1 MPPRMGGSHARS
13 SFLATLTAAAAL
25 ALACRR
31 GGGPPYTPADSL
43 KTVRLEAGLRIEPF
57 VSEPAIASP
66 VAMEFDERGR
76 IFVVEMPGYPL
87 DTRPTGRV
95 KLLEDRDH
103 DGRYETV
110 TVFADNLVLPTG
122 VMRWKR
128 GILVTA
134 APDVWYFEDTD
145 GDGRADVR
153 KVVLTGFAFTNPQHT
168 VNGPVYGLD
177 NWVYLA
183 HEGPAEA
190 IVFKDKF
197 GDEGRPLRFP
207 ENSAVAPLDVIHHGV
222 RFRPDRFEVETLAG
236 HSQFGHAFDEWGR
249 YFTLDNSN
257 HARHEVIAARYL
269 KRNPDLLLRSAMQ
282 DVSDHGAAAMV
293 YPITRHAEFEMLSEP
308 GQFTSACSLTFVPGG
323 PLATALGRS
332 SLVAEPAHNLVHRDV
347 WSPSGSTF
355 VARRAEEGRE
365 FLAAGDA
372 WFRPVNFAPGP
383 DGALYMIDYYRP
395 LIEHPEWGVAHHHHD
410 SPDLYRGSDRGRI
423 YRITA
428 EAQGPPAAPARW
440 PGEATTAERVA
451 MLAEPNIWWR
461 RTAQR
466 LIVDERPPEAPAL
479 LRRLFRE
486 SSSAVGRLHAL
497 WTLEGL

>member
-1 MPPRMGGSHARS
+1 MHMPPRRSGSHARS

-31 GGGPPYTPADSL
+31 GGRPPYTPADSL

-134 APDVWYFEDTD
+134 APD
-145 GDGRADVR
+145 
-153 KVVLTGFAFTNPQHT
+153 
-168 VNGPVYGLD
+168 
-177 NWVYLA
+177 
-183 HEGPAEA
+183 
-190 IVFKDKF
+190 
-197 GDEGRPLRFP
+197 
-207 ENSAVAPLDVIHHGV
+207 
-222 RFRPDRFEVETLAG
+222 
-236 HSQFGHAFDEWGR
+236 
-249 YFTLDNSN
+249 
-257 HARHEVIAARYL
+257 L

-372 WFRPVNFAPGP
+372 WFRPVNFAAG
-383 DGALYMIDYYRP
+383 
-395 LIEHPEWGVAHHHHD
+395 
-410 SPDLYRGSDRGRI
+410 
-423 YRITA
+423 
-428 EAQGPPAAPARW
+428 
-440 PGEATTAERVA
+440 
-451 MLAEPNIWWR
+451 
-461 RTAQR
+461 
-466 LIVDERPPEAPAL
+466 
-479 LRRLFRE
+479 
-486 SSSAVGRLHAL
+486 
-497 WTLEGL
+497 